1 MPEFDL
7 DAALDGHAGI
17 PPDFACPD
25 GLSPEGVKAWGTV
38 VRLLQE
44 KDDLHSGGH
53 THVFYSPAAWR
64 AKGDGYGLD
73 SELVILHDGG
83 THAAYFNYNYG
94 NHSAINCMRQAMTEQ
109 GLYTEGCTSWYSAV
123 YKI

>member
-44 KDDLHSGGH
+44 KGNLHSGGH

-64 AKGDGYGLD
+64 AKGEVYGLD
-73 SELVILHDGG
+73 SELVILHDVGS
-83 THAAYFNYNYG
+83 HAAYFNYNYG
-94 NHSAINCMRQAMTEQ
+94 NHSAIKCMRQALTEQ
-109 GLYTEGCTSWYSAV
+109 GLYTKVFFDSNAAV
-123 YKI
+123 YKL